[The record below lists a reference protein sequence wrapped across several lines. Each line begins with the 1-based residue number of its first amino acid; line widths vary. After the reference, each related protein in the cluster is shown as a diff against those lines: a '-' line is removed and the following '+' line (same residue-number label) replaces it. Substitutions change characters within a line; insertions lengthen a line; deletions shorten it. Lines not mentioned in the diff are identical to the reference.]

1 MASFLRNKGG
11 GLSHN
16 HIIGMS
22 YINYMLKNIYIYTH
36 TNRYIVTCSLQ
47 CYLSACTMFYG
58 CVCWGEGVEMEEL
71 YSFLMTI
78 FTSNSLLM
86 PA

>member
-22 YINYMLKNIYIYTH
+22 YINYMLKKKKYIYIYIHTH
-36 TNRYIVTCSLQ
+36 TNRYIVKCSLQ
-47 CYLSACTMFYG
+47 CYSSACTMFYG
-58 CVCWGEGVEMEEL
+58 CVVGGEGGGGWWGGR
-71 YSFLMTI
+71 
-78 FTSNSLLM
+78 
-86 PA
+86 

>member
-22 YINYMLKNIYIYTH
+22 YINYMLKKKKIYIYIYIYTH
-36 TNRYIVTCSLQ
+36 TQIGTL
-47 CYLSACTMFYG
+47 
-58 CVCWGEGVEMEEL
+58 
-71 YSFLMTI
+71 
-78 FTSNSLLM
+78 
-86 PA
+86 